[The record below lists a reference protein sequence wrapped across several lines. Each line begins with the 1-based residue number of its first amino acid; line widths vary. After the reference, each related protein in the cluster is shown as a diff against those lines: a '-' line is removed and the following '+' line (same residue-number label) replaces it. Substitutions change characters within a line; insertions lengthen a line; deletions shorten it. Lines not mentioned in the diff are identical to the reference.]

1 MPNRQIQIAVLMKNT
16 FLLIFILASLKGY
29 SQITLQGKVIDQN
42 EEPVEG
48 ANIQLQAF
56 NLGTSSDQ
64 AGIFYLVLPDR
75 DQWSFKIT
83 HINYYPIDTVLNLSN
98 VAAGPVFQLKQST
111 TTLSQVEIFGSQNEQ
126 VEVQPSTIKLDPITA
141 KTIPTP
147 FGEFNRILA
156 TLPGVVSNNELSSA
170 YQVRGG
176 NFDENLVYV
185 NDIPVYR
192 PFLIRAGQQ
201 EGLSFVNPDLVSA
214 IEFSSGGWQ
223 AKYGDKLSSNLLIDY
238 KKPES
243 FAGSATLGL
252 LGGALHLEGASSN
265 KKLNYLLG
273 VRHKRSQYLL
283 NTLETAGEY
292 LPQFTDLQSFINYR
306 ISDQSELGVL
316 MAYASNRYLVVPEN
330 RETTFGNLREGF
342 LRLFVAFAGR
352 EVLEYDTYQGGFKFS
367 HSFSKKFKSH
377 LISSVMT
384 TREREYQDL
393 EGGYR
398 LCDVNKEVG
407 SADFDRCLT
416 IRGIGTDFTYSR
428 NRLNATVINTE
439 VRNELKLKENNHLEF
454 GFGTFHQQ
462 IDDVFQEYSFLD
474 SADFVNVD
482 YQVNET
488 NEVNGTQLFGY
499 LQDKMVFDSAHH
511 INLGIRLN
519 YFTINDQV
527 LFSPRLQYAF
537 FPHWRRETAFK
548 LSLGYYQQ
556 PPFYREFRNY
566 QGQLNLDLLAQS
578 SVHFIAGMQHNLEFW
593 NRPFNF
599 SGEIYYKHLYNIVP
613 YDIDNVRIRY
623 LAENNANGY
632 ATGLDFRLSGE
643 FVPGTQSWFSLSLLS
658 TREDV
663 AGDGQGYIRRPSD
676 QNINLGIYFEDY
688 LPNDPT
694 TRMNLSLLL
703 GSGLPFGP
711 PDDIR
716 NRSAFNGEIYR
727 RVDLGLSK
735 LIKLENLLGENGNLW
750 IGAEILNLLGA
761 DNVISYTWV
770 KDFNNLQY
778 AVPNSLSARFLNI
791 RAIVNY

>member
-1 MPNRQIQIAVLMKNT
+1 MEKIFFFI
-16 FLLIFILASLKGY
+16 FLLACVNGHAQIVLTGKILDQKG
-29 SQITLQGKVIDQN
+29 S
-42 EEPVEG
+42 PVEG
-48 ANIQLQAF
+48 ANIRLPAY
-56 NLGTSSDQ
+56 NLGTSSNQ
-64 AGIFYLVLPDR
+64 EGVFSLVLPDQSEW
-75 DQWSFKIT
+75 DFKIT
-83 HINYYPIDTVLNLSN
+83 HINYYPLDTTLNLSN
-98 VAAGPVFQLKQST
+98 VAAGPVFQLREST
-111 TTLSQVEIFGSQNEQ
+111 TTLSQVEIRGSQSEQ
-126 VEVQPSTIKLDPITA
+126 VEVQPSTIKLDPIAA
-141 KTIPTP
+141 KVIPTP

-201 EGLSFVNPDLVSA
+201 EGLSFVNPDLVSSV
-214 IEFSSGGWQ
+214 EFSSGGWQ

-238 KKPES
+238 KKPDN
-243 FAGSATLGL
+243 FGGSATLGL
-252 LGGALHLEGASSN
+252 LGGAVHLEGASNN

-273 VRHKRSQYLL
+273 LRHKRSQYLL
-283 NTLETAGEY
+283 NTLETQGEY

-306 ISDQSELGVL
+306 FNEKSELGIL

-352 EVLEYDTYQGGFKFS
+352 EVLEYDTYQSGFKFS
-367 HSFSKKFKSH
+367 HNFSKKFKSH

-439 VRNELKLKENNHLEF
+439 NRNELQLSKNNQLEF
-454 GFGTFHQQ
+454 GFGVFHQQ
-462 IDDVFQEYSFLD
+462 IEDVFQEYSFLD
-474 SADFVNVD
+474 SADFANVD
-482 YQVNET
+482 YQVDET
-488 NEVNGTQLFGY
+488 NEVNGTQFFGY
-499 LQDKMVFDSAHH
+499 LQDQLIIDSVHH
-511 INLGIRLN
+511 INLGVRLN
-519 YFTINDQV
+519 YFTINNQ
-527 LFSPRLQYAF
+527 LLISPRLQYAF
-537 FPHWRRETAFK
+537 FPRWRRETAFK
-548 LSLGYYQQ
+548 FSAGYYQQ

-578 SVHFIAGMQHNLEFW
+578 SIHFIAGVQHDLEIW
-593 NRPFNF
+593 NRPFNL
-599 SGEIYYKHLYNIVP
+599 SGEMYYKYLYNVVP

-623 LAENNANGY
+623 LAENNANAF
-632 ATGLDFRLSGE
+632 ATGIDFRLSGE
-643 FVPGTQSWFSLSLLS
+643 FVPGTQSWFSLSVLS
-658 TREDV
+658 TQEDV
-663 AGDGQGYIRRPSD
+663 EDDGQGYIRRPSD
-676 QNINLGIYFEDY
+676 QNINLGVYFEDY

-694 TRMNLSLLL
+694 IRMNLSLLV

-711 PDDIR
+711 PNDIR

-735 LIKLENLLGENGNLW
+735 LIIFESLLGKNSNLW

-761 DNVISYTWV
+761 DNVISFTWV

>member
-1 MPNRQIQIAVLMKNT
+1 MPNCQRRIAIVMKNFFVSI
-16 FLLIFILASLKGY
+16 FLLVSISSYA
-29 SQITLQGKVIDQN
+29 QITLQGKVVDQKG
-42 EEPVEG
+42 EPIEG
-48 ANIQLQAF
+48 ANIQLSNF
-56 NLGTSSDQ
+56 NLGTSSDL
-64 AGIFYLVLPDR
+64 AGKFSLVLPDQSSWNLR
-75 DQWSFKIT
+75 VT
-83 HINYYPIDTVLNLSN
+83 HINYYALDTTLNLSN
-98 VAAGPVFQLKQST
+98 VAANPVFILSEST
-111 TTLSQVEIFGSQNEQ
+111 KTLSQVEIRGSQTQEI
-126 VEVQPSTIKLDPITA
+126 EMQPSTIKIDPIAA

-147 FGEFNRILA
+147 FGEFNRLLI

-201 EGLSFVNPDLVSA
+201 EGLSFVNPDLVSE

-243 FAGSATLGL
+243 FGGSVTLGL
-252 LGGALHLEGASSN
+252 LGGALHMEGASRN
-265 KKLNYLLG
+265 KKLSYLVGL
-273 VRHKRSQYLL
+273 RHKRSQYLL
-283 NTLETAGEY
+283 NTLETEGEY
-292 LPQFTDLQSFINYR
+292 LPQFTDLQSFVNYKINEK
-306 ISDQSELGVL
+306 SELGVL
-316 MAYASNRYLVVPEN
+316 MAYASNRYLVIPEN
-330 RETTFGNLREGF
+330 RETTFGNLKEGF

-367 HSFSKKFKSH
+367 HQVSNKFKSH
-377 LISSVMT
+377 LITSVMT

-416 IRGIGTDFTYSR
+416 IRGIGTNFTYSR
-428 NRLNATVINTE
+428 NRLNATVITAEN
-439 VRNELKLKENNHLEF
+439 RNEIKLNENHQLEF
-454 GFGTFHQQ
+454 GFGAFHQQ

-474 SADFVNVD
+474 SADFVNID
-482 YQVNET
+482 YQVDET
-488 NEVNGTQLFGY
+488 NELNGTQFFTY
-499 LQDKMVFDSAHH
+499 LQDRLILNAVHH
-511 INLGIRLN
+511 INLGVRLN
-519 YFTINDQV
+519 YFDINDQI
-527 LFSPRLQYAF
+527 LISPRLQYAF
-537 FPHWRRETAFK
+537 FPRWQREAAFK
-548 LSLGYYQQ
+548 LSVGYYQQ

-578 SVHFIAGMQHNLEFW
+578 SIHFIAGMEHNLEIW
-593 NRPFNF
+593 NRPFNL
-599 SGEIYYKHLYNIVP
+599 SSEVYYKHLYNVVP
-613 YDIDNVRIRY
+613 YDIDNVRVRY
-623 LAENNANGY
+623 LAENNATAY
-632 ATGLDFRLSGE
+632 ATGIDFRLSGE
-643 FVPGTQSWFSLSLLS
+643 FVPGTQSWFSLSFLS

-663 AGDGQGYIRRPSD
+663 EGDGQGYIRRPSD
-676 QNINLGIYFEDY
+676 QNINLGVYFEDY

-694 TRMNLSLLL
+694 TRMNLSLFV

-711 PDDIR
+711 PNDLR

-735 LIKLENLLGENGNLW
+735 LIKLEKLLGKNGNLW
-750 IGAEILNLLGA
+750 LGAEILNLLGT
-761 DNVISYTWV
+761 DNVISFTWV

-791 RAIVNY
+791 RAIVNF